1 MCKDI
6 ETFATVNKSMIL
18 DQIIE
23 AGHSINNLLE
33 EVEKTCVTLDALTQF
48 QYTEQFFANHQ
59 LFGQIVDTMNT
70 IFQPF
75 VDEQR
80 GEMQENID
88 DIISAVVGGI
98 AGLSDILTG
107 KPTLN
112 D

>member
-23 AGHSINNLLE
+23 AGHTINDLME
-33 EVEKTCVTLDALTQF
+33 QVEKTCVTLDALTQF
-48 QYTEQFFANHQ
+48 QYTDKFFANHQ
-59 LFGQIVDTMNT
+59 LFGQIVDTLNT

-75 VDEQR
+75 VDEQH
-80 GEMQENID
+80 GEMRENIND
-88 DIISAVVGGI
+88 VISAVIGGF
-98 AGLSDILTG
+98 AGRSDILTG